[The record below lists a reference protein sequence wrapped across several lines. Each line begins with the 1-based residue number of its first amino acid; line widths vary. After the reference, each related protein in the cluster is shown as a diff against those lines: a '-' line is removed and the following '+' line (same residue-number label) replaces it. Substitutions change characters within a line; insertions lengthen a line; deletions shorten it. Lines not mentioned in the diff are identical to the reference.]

1 MGGTSRQYLLSRLR
15 KNGHFALIA
24 AVERGDI
31 SAFQAAEHCGYVTRR
46 PIAGGGS
53 ENAAKRR
60 AYALHRALRDIE
72 AQQNGDETL
81 APATEPRRTSDRM
94 AVPGGIGDLPCL
106 YCSRAEAQLARRE
119 IADVFLE
126 AQMGGTRRPA
136 PNGVLPRACC
146 RRNLTTV
153 DPRALIA

>member
-1 MGGTSRQYLLSRLR
+1 MGGTSREYLLSRLR
-15 KNGHFALIA
+15 KNGHFALVA
-24 AVERGDI
+24 AVQRGDL

-60 AYALHRALRDIE
+60 AYALHRALRDVE
-72 AQQNGDETL
+72 AQQEGDEAL
-81 APATEPRRTSDRM
+81 APATEPPRTSDRM

-153 DPRALIA
+153 TAQALIG

>member
-1 MGGTSRQYLLSRLR
+1 MGGTSREYLLSRLR
-15 KNGHFALIA
+15 KNGHFALVA
-24 AVERGDI
+24 AVQRGDL

-60 AYALHRALRDIE
+60 AYALHRALRDVE
-72 AQQNGDETL
+72 AQQEGDEAL
-81 APATEPRRTSDRM
+81 APATEPPRTSDRM

-153 DPRALIA
+153 DARALIA